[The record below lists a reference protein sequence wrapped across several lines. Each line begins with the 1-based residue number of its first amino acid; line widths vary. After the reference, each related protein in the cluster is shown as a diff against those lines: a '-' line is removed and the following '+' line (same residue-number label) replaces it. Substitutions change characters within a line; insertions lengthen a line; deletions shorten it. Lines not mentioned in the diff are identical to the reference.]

1 MTINIDIAY
10 QEDSVVPPVEPK
22 VYTKTEYQQEWTL
35 NPFLTCQRITF
46 STGEKD
52 SMAVL
57 RSHYGSMIPAGFS
70 AFMAV
75 PRDNL
80 IRSFVKVEITFPD
93 GSARN
98 WEGVIVASQ
107 AETSGT
113 SSTQHY
119 GDFSY
124 VAYGFEWFLR
134 RYQVIQSYSFDE
146 NAPEVVGGWVRR
158 YYTVPCGLPFNA
170 GGGNAGDERV
180 ASYGNKNDIGAGGN
194 ADLLF
199 SNGGYSELPWTAMDI
214 LNYLTLFH
222 QPCSTSSL
230 AWGIWPTSRPAL
242 EWYEPRNVPTH
253 GRTLRDI
260 INQVIDKRRGLT
272 YSFIGQSDVL
282 VHTYFSEDISLPS
295 GHSVPANERCIAL
308 TLSSRRR
315 TPVIEWLDHSNKYE
329 QVIVQGARITR
340 TLTLQANGAH
350 NGSYSLDAD
359 WTSDQQTSYFTA
371 ATGATGYAD
380 MSVSEKEIAN
390 EAYWMTY
397 PVRRVFTHFKLNS
410 SAPWGR
416 GLQLSLTTPMIQ
428 GVDYSASIPDAST
441 VPAGEYQSNLAF
453 INFGSRYLPI
463 NDIAGAST
471 HSEEMDR
478 NGIKFHVHVQEYEN
492 KRGVIIAPTCPAHAI
507 AFSDAF
513 FSGDLPQYS
522 PDSTPVCDYKA
533 AYITCTIEENDR
545 LTVRY
550 PNVPDDPINNCASK
564 QVISLGDDVRKD
576 IIQSGTAIGV
586 DKNGA
591 LITTAE
597 GGSLR
602 DDEEFCQ
609 DVARM
614 AYEWYKVERQAIRF
628 EINHIDG
635 QLRAGDLIVS
645 VQYNELL
652 PASPVNTIISSVTY
666 DFDSQQTSINTDL
679 AEELDFRALAAK

>member
-1 MTINIDIAY
+1 MTISVDIAY
-10 QEDSVVPPVEPK
+10 QEDSTLGPIEPK
-22 VYTKTEYQQEWTL
+22 VYTKDEWQQEWTL
-35 NPFLTCQRITF
+35 NPYLTCQRVTF

-57 RSHYGSMIPAGFS
+57 RSHFGNMIPAGFS
-70 AFMAV
+70 AFMGVA
-75 PRDNL
+75 RNNL
-80 IRSFVKVEITFPD
+80 VRSFVKVEFTPHN
-93 GSARN
+93 STAR
-98 WEGVIVASQ
+98 EFIGVIVASQ
-107 AETSGT
+107 TETSGT

-124 VAYGFEWFLR
+124 VAYGLEWFLR
-134 RYQVIQSYSFDE
+134 RYQVVQSISSDDGASH
-146 NAPEVVGGWVRR
+146 NA
-158 YYTVPCGLPFNA
+158 VPSGLTFNA
-170 GGGNAGDERV
+170 GGGNSGDERRTTV
-180 ASYGNKNDIGAGGN
+180 GNMRTVGDGPP
-194 ADLLF
+194 LF
-199 SNGGYSELPWTAMDI
+199 SEDEDGTNEWDAFSI
-214 LNYLTLFH
+214 IRYLERYH
-222 QPCSTSSL
+222 QPWGTSAL
-230 AWGIWPTSRPAL
+230 TWGINPANEFEL
-242 EWYEPRNVPTH
+242 EWFTPKNVPTH

-272 YSFIGQSDVL
+272 HSYSVVADEL
-282 VHTYFSEDISLPS
+282 RLTVHPYFSDDIGLPS
-295 GHSVPANERCIAL
+295 GKTAIANSRCIAL
-308 TLSSRRR
+308 TLNSRRR

-329 QVIVQGARITR
+329 QVIVQGARKTR
-340 TLTLQANGAH
+340 TLTLQANASP
-350 NGSYSLDAD
+350 NGSYCLKAD
-359 WTSDQQTSYFTA
+359 WTPDEEASYFTA

-380 MSVSEKEIAN
+380 MSRSEKEIAN

-397 PVRRVFTHFKLNS
+397 PVRRVFTHFKLTS
-410 SAPWGR
+410 SAPWQR

-428 GVDYSASIPDAST
+428 GVDYSGSIPDAST
-441 VPAGEYQSNLAF
+441 VPAGEYQSSLAF

-471 HSEEMDR
+471 RSEEIDR
-478 NGIKFHVHVQEYEN
+478 NGVKFHVHVQEYEN

-513 FSGDLPQYS
+513 FGGDLPQYS
-522 PDSTPVCDYKA
+522 PDSTPICDYKA

-550 PNVPDDPINNCASK
+550 PSVPDDAINNCASK

-586 DKNGA
+586 DNNGV
-591 LITTAE
+591 LITTAQ

-628 EINHIDG
+628 EINHING
-635 QLRAGDLIVS
+635 QLYAGDLIVS

-652 PASPVNTIISSVTY
+652 TASPVNTIVSSITY
-666 DFDSQQTSINTDL
+666 DFDTQQTSINTDL